1 MGVLVPCPDCGLE
14 LPESD
19 GPTHAYLGA
28 SAACWGVFGE
38 VLAKEY
44 QDARYF
50 KVHQLTVDAYAAQH
64 PGKPERRSIQSV
76 ALHLVGLYLALECG
90 RPPAAIIEAHR
101 ACAARAQ
108 DFIWLEPPAPP
119 FDLTIQDVAAAD
131 TPQDHM
137 ELVHAYADAVWRSWT
152 PHHGIIRHWAEA
164 DS

>member
-1 MGVLVPCPDCGLE
+1 MDGLVACPGCGLE

-28 SAACWGVFGE
+28 SPACWAVFGE

-64 PGKPERRSIQSV
+64 PGKPERKSIQSV
-76 ALHLVGLYLALECG
+76 ALHLIGLCLALERG

-101 ACAARAQ
+101 ACAARAG

-119 FDLTIQDVAAAD
+119 FDTTIQHVVAAD
-131 TPQDHM
+131 TPQDH
-137 ELVHAYADAVWRSWT
+137 ETHVQAYADAVWRSWQA
-152 PHHGIIRHWAEA
+152 HHGIIRHWADA
-164 DS
+164 V